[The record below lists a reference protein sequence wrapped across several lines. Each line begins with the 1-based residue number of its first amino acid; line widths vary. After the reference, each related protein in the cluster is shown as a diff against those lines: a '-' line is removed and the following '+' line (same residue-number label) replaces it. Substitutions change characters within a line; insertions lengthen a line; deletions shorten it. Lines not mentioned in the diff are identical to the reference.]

1 MLCDLKYIYLTAQN
15 MPGLMKNGFLFWI
28 ESKSG
33 EVSMLDDVILNKE
46 EFKDPFISRYV
57 SDGTLKMFA
66 YLILLN
72 DPTPHPLLC
81 IEEPENQLHP
91 DLLLE

>member
-1 MLCDLKYIYLTAQN
+1 